1 MSTPVTPLTSV
12 GMHCTMLSTSP
23 VSLAAPTSLPPQ
35 DTIVTLLTCDKG
47 AATSA
52 ATCTGQRFIVIYT
65 TVGDILLSINVN
77 RNRFV
82 KVYQTLGKV
91 SSIIS
96 TMAADPYSFQASA
109 FLAIC
114 SASAAALAL
123 IAYASACETCNNYV
137 FSLCSNNNGKV

>member
-1 MSTPVTPLTSV
+1 MSTPVTPFTSV
-12 GMHCTMLSTSP
+12 GMHCMMLSTSP
-23 VSLAAPTSLPPQ
+23 VSFAAPTSLPPQ
-35 DTIVTLLTCDKG
+35 DTMVTLLTCDSG

-52 ATCTGQRFIVIYT
+52 ATCYGKNSPNEYYYNIHNNYT
-65 TVGDILLSINVN
+65 LYWSGNKIQTKLLVN
-77 RNRFV
+77 R
-82 KVYQTLGKV
+82 TLGKV

-123 IAYASACETCNNYV
+123 IA
-137 FSLCSNNNGKV
+137 